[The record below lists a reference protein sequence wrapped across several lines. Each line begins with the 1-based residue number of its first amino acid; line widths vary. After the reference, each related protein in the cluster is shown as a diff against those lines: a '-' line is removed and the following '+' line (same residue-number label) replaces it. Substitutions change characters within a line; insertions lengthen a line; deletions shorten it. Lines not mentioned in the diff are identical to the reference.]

1 LEVRAAVRLIDAL
14 LRTSG
19 GIYEFTDDPECIL
32 RIQLKRA
39 SLAVNIR
46 SERIMKGEPVVAL
59 HVWNE
64 PMPILPAAGADL
76 EWALR
81 LRRQAIHSFRGLAK
95 VLQNESRYS
104 QVKAVCGISALFSFT
119 DHTGG
124 MRMMRHLGFTIL
136 PYQRPLGRFGEF
148 WENLFS
154 WWLMWTY
161 NKVSLQS
168 REFLHLQRTE
178 IWMTASKFIQRYGES
193 VQ

>member
-1 LEVRAAVRLIDAL
+1 MRAAVRLIDSL

-39 SLAVNIR
+39 SHAVNIGNGR
-46 SERIMKGEPVVAL
+46 VLKGDPVVAL

-64 PMPILPAAGADL
+64 RMPKLPAAGADL
-76 EWALR
+76 EWALG
-81 LRRQAIHSFRGLAK
+81 LRRQVIHSFRGLAK
-95 VLQNESRYS
+95 VLKSESRYS
-104 QVKAVCGISALFSFT
+104 QVKAVCGMSALFSFT

-124 MRMMRHLGFTIL
+124 RRMMQHLGFIIR

-161 NKVSLQS
+161 NDVSMKS
-168 REFLHLQRTE
+168 REFLHLERTE
-178 IWMTASKFIQRYGES
+178 IWMIADEFIRRYGDS
-193 VQ
+193 D

>member
-1 LEVRAAVRLIDAL
+1 MRAAVRLIDAL

-39 SLAVNIR
+39 THDVNIGN
-46 SERIMKGEPVVAL
+46 ERILKGEPVLAVHA
-59 HVWNE
+59 WNE
-64 PMPILPAAGADL
+64 CMPKLPEVGATM

-81 LRRQAIHSFRGLAK
+81 LRRMVIHSFRLVAREM
-95 VLQNESRYS
+95 QDDSRYA
-104 QVKAVCGISALFSFT
+104 QVQAVCGESALFSFS

-124 MRMMRHLGFTIL
+124 TRLMQHLGFTVL
-136 PYQRPLGRFGEF
+136 PYHRPLGRFGEF

-161 NKVSLQS
+161 NYTSLNS
-168 REFLHLQRTE
+168 REFLRLQRTE
-178 IWMTASKFIQRYGES
+178 IWMTSDEFIRRYGENG
-193 VQ
+193 